1 MDASLD
7 NFKRK
12 FIEEAVDLIDDLEKT
27 VLELEEN
34 TGDMDIVQRIFR
46 IMHTLKG
53 NSSMFGFEQID
64 RFTHHMETIYD
75 QVRSGEREVTQA
87 TLDATL
93 RSVDHLKNLLEEA
106 GNESA
111 ALMQEQEALMQ
122 QMDAII
128 EGRAVATAPKKEGAV
143 GEPSATV
150 PAQQGSASGK
160 EYETFFI
167 RYAPVTDIFNNGT
180 NPLYQVDELQAL
192 GTAKIKV
199 HFDKVPPLEEIE
211 PSFCYT
217 LWEILLATDKGQ
229 NAIDDVFIFVEN
241 DSDLEIQRLDAGN
254 LLENQRFVAALD
266 DLWVKQ
272 ATPNIEDIRKIIPQP
287 EPEVQ
292 VETTTA
298 VAQTNQMAAAA
309 RQNAAKNVAISSIRV
324 ASEKLD
330 ELMNLV
336 SELVTTQA
344 RLTLFA
350 EENDLPGL
358 TVISENVQKLSRQL
372 RDIAFSI
379 VLIPIENLI
388 TRFHR
393 LVRDLS
399 QGLHKDVRFLT
410 EGSDTELDK
419 TIIEGLADPLMHIL
433 RNSLDHGI
441 EDVETREKAGKPRQG
456 TVRLKAFYS
465 GTNVMIQVSDDGAGI
480 DPAAVHNK
488 AVEKGIIP
496 PDRKLSRRETLDLVF
511 MPGFSTAKKVTDVS
525 GRGVGMD
532 VVKRKISELRGE
544 VELDSERGVGTT
556 ITIKLPLTLSII
568 DGLLVKVDE
577 TSYVIPLSA
586 VDKIYAV
593 EHEKVVNQ
601 FNDVVVLDGK
611 QIPFF
616 NLRKEFNLPETK
628 LTMEQVIVVH
638 FEERKVGFVVDTVV
652 GEYQAVLKP
661 LGRHY
666 KNQDMISGATILGDG
681 TVALVMDTNRI
692 IKHFTAKEEFAMGS
706 LQVANENKK

>member
-1 MDASLD
+1 MDANLD
-7 NFKRK
+7 NFKKK
-12 FIEEAVDLIDDLEKT
+12 FIEEAVDLIDELEKA
-27 VLELEEN
+27 VLELEDN
-34 TGDMDIVQRIFR
+34 SNDLDIVLRIFR

-75 QVRSGEREVTQA
+75 QVRSGEREVTQD

-93 RSVDHLKNLLEEA
+93 RSVDHLKNLLDEA
-106 GNESA
+106 GNESPQ
-111 ALMQEQEALMQ
+111 LMQEQETLMT

-128 EGRAVATAPKKEGAV
+128 EGRTPVKAETKKTQPTDSRTEAPANSQTSDTEKKDF
-143 GEPSATV
+143 
-150 PAQQGSASGK
+150 
-160 EYETFFI
+160 ETFFI

-192 GTAKIKV
+192 GVAKIKV
-199 HFDKVPPLEEIE
+199 HFEKVPPLAEIE

-217 LWEILLATDKGQ
+217 SWEIVLATDKGK
-229 NAIDDVFIFVEN
+229 NAIDDVFIFVES
-241 DSDLEIQRLDAGN
+241 DSDLDIQRLDEGN
-254 LLENQRFVAALD
+254 LLENPTFVADLD
-266 DLWVKQ
+266 NLWAKQ
-272 ATPNIEDIRKIIPQP
+272 ATPDLEEIRKILPTH
-287 EPEVQ
+287 EVQ
-292 VETTTA
+292 QQQDVSA
-298 VAQTNQMAAAA
+298 PVRQVAS
-309 RQNAAKNVAISSIRV
+309 KNVAISSIRV

-399 QGLHKDVRFLT
+399 QGLHKDVRFIT

-441 EDVETREKAGKPRQG
+441 EDAATRKRAGKPAQG

-480 DPAAVHNK
+480 DPVSVHQK

-496 PDRKLSRRETLDLVF
+496 ADRKLSKRDTLDLVF

-593 EHEKVVNQ
+593 EHEKVINQ

-616 NLRKEFNLPETK
+616 NLRKEFALPETT
-628 LTMEQVIVVH
+628 LAMEQVIVVH

-692 IKHFTAKEEFAMGS
+692 IKHFTAKEEFSMGAIS
-706 LQVANENKK
+706 VANEEKK